1 MLYLTLRHYEY
12 ICAVVQHG
20 SLSAAAEAV
29 HVSQP
34 ALSAALSRIED
45 HLGYS
50 LFLRRRG
57 AALALTPQ
65 GRDFAAH
72 AQELLDHARRLEDPK
87 GSGAVQRGLML
98 ACFSDLAPFLLAPA
112 LKALRQAL
120 PEVEIRHRACGFD
133 PLIHALTEGE
143 ADLAITYD
151 LGLDAG
157 FSRAELDRFSPHA
170 LVPPEHPLATR
181 SGLTLAE
188 VVLHPLV
195 LSQEGLSVQHMLGLF
210 KAQGLVPR
218 IAHRADSL
226 ELLRSLAANGEGVGI
241 SYSLPPGGM
250 SYDGKPLC
258 AIRITDQAA
267 EEPVI
272 LAAHRQ
278 LPDASPAFKARAIL
292 RTVLSAR
299 RSELSAGGSDLAQ
312 ADHHID

>member
-1 MLYLTLRHYEY
+1 MLYITLRHYEY
-12 ICAVVQHG
+12 VCAVAQHG

-45 HLGYS
+45 RLGHA

-65 GRDFAAH
+65 GRYFAAQ
-72 AQELLDHARRLEDPK
+72 AQKLLDRAKRLEGPEGA
-87 GSGAVQRGLML
+87 GSGQQRLML
-98 ACFSDLAPFLLAPA
+98 VCFSDLAPFLLAPA
-112 LKALRQAL
+112 LKALRKAL
-120 PEVEIRHRACGFD
+120 PGVEIRHRACGFE
-133 PLIHALTEGE
+133 PLITALTEGE

-157 FSRAELDRFSPHA
+157 FSRVELDRFSPHA
-170 LVPPEHPLATR
+170 LVPPEHPLAER
-181 SGLTLAE
+181 SHLSLAE
-188 VVLHPLV
+188 VTLHPLV

-210 KAQGLVPR
+210 KAQGLVPQ

-226 ELLRSLAANGEGVGI
+226 ELLRSLTANGEGVGI
-241 SYSLPPGGM
+241 SYSLPPGGR

-258 AIRITDQAA
+258 AVRIIDQAA

-272 LAAHRQ
+272 LATHTQ
-278 LPDASPAFKARAIL
+278 LPDASPAFKAREIL
-292 RTVLSAR
+292 RTVLN
-299 RSELSAGGSDLAQ
+299 AGRSDLAQ

>member
-12 ICAVVQHG
+12 ICAVARHG

-45 HLGYS
+45 RLGHP

-65 GRDFAAH
+65 GRQFADQ
-72 AQELLDHARRLEDPK
+72 AQMLLDQAARLEDPK
-87 GSGAVQRGLML
+87 GAGAGQRRLVLM
-98 ACFSDLAPFLLAPA
+98 CFSDLAPFLLAPA

-120 PEVEIRHRACGFD
+120 PQVEISHRACGFA
-133 PLIHALTEGE
+133 PLITALTGGE

-157 FSRAELDRFSPHA
+157 FSRAELDRLAPHA
-170 LVPPEHPLATR
+170 LVPPEHPLAGR
-181 SGLTLAE
+181 SSITLHQLTQY
-188 VVLHPLV
+188 PLV
-195 LSQEGLSVQHMLGLF
+195 LSHEGMSIQHMLGLF
-210 KAQGLVPR
+210 KTQGLVPR

-241 SYSLPPGGM
+241 SYSLPPGGT
-250 SYDGKPLC
+250 SYDGKALC
-258 AIRITDQAA
+258 AVRVSDPVA

-272 LAAHRQ
+272 LAAHAQ
-278 LPDASPAFKARAIL
+278 MPKTSLAFKAHEIL
-292 RTVLSAR
+292 RESI
-299 RSELSAGGSDLAQ
+299 SAGRSDLAQ
-312 ADHHID
+312 ADHHVD

>member
-12 ICAVVQHG
+12 ICAVSRHG

-45 HLGYS
+45 HLGHP

-57 AALALTPQ
+57 AALSLTPQ
-65 GRDFAAH
+65 GRLFAEK
-72 AQELLDHARRLEDPK
+72 AQMLLDQAAQLEDPK
-87 GSGAVQRGLML
+87 GAGAGQQRLVL

-112 LKALRQAL
+112 LKALREAM
-120 PEVEIRHRACGFD
+120 PEIEISHRACGFE
-133 PLIHALTEGE
+133 PLITALTEGE

-151 LGLDAG
+151 LGLDAA
-157 FSRAELDRFSPHA
+157 FSRAELDRYVPHA
-170 LVPPEHPLATR
+170 LVPPGHTLAGR
-181 SGLTLAE
+181 SGLTLE
-188 VVLHPLV
+188 ELTKFPLV
-195 LSQEGLSVQHMLGLF
+195 LSQEGMSLQHMLGLF
-210 KAQGLVPR
+210 KTHGLVPR

-258 AIRITDQAA
+258 AVRVSDPAA

-272 LAAHRQ
+272 LATHAQ
-278 LPDASPAFKARAIL
+278 LPGTSLAFQAHEIL
-292 RTVLSAR
+292 RNVLSAG
-299 RSELSAGGSDLAQ
+299 RSELAQ
-312 ADHHID
+312 ADHHVD

>member
-12 ICAVVQHG
+12 ICAVARHG

-45 HLGYS
+45 HLGHP

-65 GRDFAAH
+65 GRLFAEK
-72 AQELLDHARRLEDPK
+72 AQALLEQAAQLEDPK
-87 GSGAVQRGLML
+87 GAGAGQQQLVL
-98 ACFSDLAPFLLAPA
+98 ACFADLAPFLLAPA
-112 LKALRQAL
+112 LKALREAL
-120 PEVEIRHRACGFD
+120 PDVEISHRACGFE
-133 PLIHALTEGE
+133 PLIAALTGGE

-157 FSRAELDRFSPHA
+157 FSRAELGRYVPHA
-170 LVPPEHPLATR
+170 LVPPEHPLAKR
-181 SGLTLAE
+181 SGITLEELTQY
-188 VVLHPLV
+188 PLV
-195 LSQEGLSVQHMLGLF
+195 LSQEGMSLQHMLGLF
-210 KAQGLVPR
+210 KTHGLVPR

-250 SYDGKPLC
+250 SYDGKPLR
-258 AIRITDQAA
+258 AVPVTDPAA
-267 EEPVI
+267 SEPVI
-272 LAAHRQ
+272 LAAHAQ
-278 LPDASPAFKARAIL
+278 LPGASPAFQAHEIL
-292 RTVLSAR
+292 RNV
-299 RSELSAGGSDLAQ
+299 LSAGGSDLAQ
-312 ADHHID
+312 ADHHVD

>member
-12 ICAVVQHG
+12 ICAVAQHG

-34 ALSAALSRIED
+34 ALSAALSRIEA
-45 HLGYS
+45 HLGHA

-65 GRDFAAH
+65 GREFAAQ
-72 AQELLDHARRLEDPK
+72 AQDLLDQARRLEDPK
-87 GSGAVQRGLML
+87 GSGPGQRRIML

-112 LKALRQAL
+112 LKVLRRAL
-120 PEVEIRHRACGFD
+120 PEFEIRHRACGFA
-133 PLIHALTEGE
+133 PLINALTEGE

-170 LVPPEHPLATR
+170 LMPPGHPLAGR
-181 SGLTLAE
+181 SDLSLAE

-210 KAQGLVPR
+210 KAHGLVPR
-218 IAHRADSL
+218 IVHRADSL

-258 AIRITDQAA
+258 AVRITDKAA

-272 LAAHRQ
+272 LATHAR
-278 LPDASPAFKARAIL
+278 LPDASPASKARDIL
-292 RTVLSAR
+292 CRTF
-299 RSELSAGGSDLAQ
+299 SAGPSDLAQ